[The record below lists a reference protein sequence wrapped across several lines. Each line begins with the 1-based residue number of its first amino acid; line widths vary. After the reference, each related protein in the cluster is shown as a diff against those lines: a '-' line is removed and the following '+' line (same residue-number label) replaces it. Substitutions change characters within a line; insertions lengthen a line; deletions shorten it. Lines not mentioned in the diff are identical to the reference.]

1 MKLYTVFLLYVS
13 DTLSS
18 QILEWIPQRH
28 IKKQEMKQGNQF
40 YLLISRR
47 LKVVVKIAF
56 LKLAVD
62 VI

>member
-1 MKLYTVFLLYVS
+1 
-13 DTLSS
+13 
-18 QILEWIPQRH
+18 
-28 IKKQEMKQGNQF
+28 MKQGNQF